1 MKSSA
6 IKVGNRIY
14 SIASVDD
21 STFDLVLSQK
31 GVQDPEIKSFID
43 YDDQIILVR
52 DRLQDNHKKELL
64 LHEILHSCLEDS
76 GMVQDEFAE
85 NFIKVL
91 SPRLIGIIEE
101 LPSILLEAV

>member
-6 IKVGNRIY
+6 IKVGNRVY

-21 STFDLVLSQK
+21 ATFDLVLSQK

-43 YDDQIILVR
+43 YDDQLILVR
-52 DRLQDNHKKELL
+52 DRLQSDHKKELL
-64 LHEILHSCLEDS
+64 LHELLHSCMEDS
-76 GMVQDEFAE
+76 GMVQDEFVE

-91 SPRLIGIIEE
+91 SPRLIGIVEE
-101 LPSILLEAV
+101 LPLVFSEAV